1 MNVLNTTTRL
11 ISAAAAV
18 AATTLLLAAP
28 AQAQQ
33 ADGRALSRAEV
44 NQETLAAMKSGTI
57 VSGEGLPQG
66 PASVAVSTKT
76 REERKAET
84 MQARRNGEFYAGGL
98 GTYMSNVV
106 APQRAMAKS
115 TKTRAE
121 RKSET
126 MEAIKDHK
134 TMQPG
139 EAA

>member
-1 MNVLNTTTRL
+1 MNVLNTATRL
-11 ISAAAAV
+11 IAAGAAI
-18 AATTLLLAAP
+18 AASTVLLAGP

-33 ADGRALSRAEV
+33 LSRAEV
-44 NQETLAAMKSGTI
+44 NAQTLAAMKAGTI

-66 PASVAVSTKT
+66 PASAVVSTKT
-76 REERKAET
+76 REQRKAET
-84 MQARRNGEFYAGGL
+84 MQARRNGEFYPGGM

-115 TKTRAE
+115 TKTREE
-121 RKSET
+121 RKAET
-126 MEAIKDHK
+126 MQAIKDHK

>member
-1 MNVLNTTTRL
+1 MKTQHNTRF
-11 ISAAAAV
+11 AALAL
-18 AATTLLLAAP
+18 AATAAFASP
-28 AQAQQ
+28 VFAQQ
-33 ADGRALSRAEV
+33 TEGALSRADV
-44 NQETLAAMKSGTI
+44 NAQAVAAMKAGEI
-57 VSGEGLPQG
+57 VSGEGRPQG
-66 PASVAVSTKT
+66 PESMAASTKT

-126 MEAIKDHK
+126 MQAIKDHQ

>member
-1 MNVLNTTTRL
+1 MNVLNPTTRL
-11 ISAAAAV
+11 IAAGAAI
-18 AATTLLLAAP
+18 AASTVLLAGP

-33 ADGRALSRAEV
+33 LSRAEV
-44 NQETLAAMKSGTI
+44 NAQAMAAMKAGTI

-66 PASVAVSTKT
+66 PASAVVSTKT

-84 MQARRNGEFYAGGL
+84 MQARRNGEFYPGGM

-115 TKTRAE
+115 TKTREE
-121 RKSET
+121 RKAET
-126 MEAIKDHK
+126 MQAIKDHK

>member
-11 ISAAAAV
+11 LCAVAAV
-18 AATTLLLAAP
+18 AASTAILASP

-33 ADGRALSRAEV
+33 SREQV
-44 NQETLAAMKSGTI
+44 NQETLAAMRAGTI
-57 VSGEGLPQG
+57 VSGEGLPRG
-66 PASVAVSTKT
+66 PEGAVASTKT

-84 MQARRNGEFYAGGL
+84 LQARRNGEFYAGGM

-121 RKSET
+121 RKAET
-126 MEAIKDHK
+126 MQAIKDHK